1 MYSGDIAAPSNR
13 LGRTRRARFN
23 GERGRYVSCGGFV
36 KKHPA
41 PLNAG
46 PRSLRARVRLAG
58 ASLPSPRLAP
68 TRLAKA
74 ARRGP
79 WSLGLTRPGVSGC
92 QRSTVC
98 PRSTLHSA
106 TEEGVGS
113 VGGLLGVRRRGE
125 GSAGHERPSHPG
137 PPPRL
142 TTRGGG
148 AGRGEGGGAP
158 AAPSRARRAPPPPP
172 PPWAAS
178 HRPAPP

>member
-46 PRSLRARVRLAG
+46 PRSLRAGVRLAG

-125 GSAGHERPSHPG
+125 GSAGHERPSG
-137 PPPRL
+137 RGAPPRL
-142 TTRGGG
+142 TPRRRVAGGRGGT
-148 AGRGEGGGAP
+148 E
-158 AAPSRARRAPPPPP
+158 
-172 PPWAAS
+172 
-178 HRPAPP
+178 PAPGPER

>member
-46 PRSLRARVRLAG
+46 PRSLRAGVRLAG

-125 GSAGHERPSHPG
+125 GSAGPKGPHAPG
-137 PPPRL
+137 PPAPPPPPW
-142 TTRGGG
+142 GGG
-148 AGRGEGGGAP
+148 GPRGGGGAP
-158 AAPSRARRAPPPPP
+158 APPTPPPPT
-172 PPWAAS
+172 
-178 HRPAPP
+178 

>member
-46 PRSLRARVRLAG
+46 PRSLRAGVRLAG

-125 GSAGHERPSHPG
+125 GSAGPWGPSDRG
-137 PPPRL
+137 PPPRF
-142 TTRGGG
+142 TARGGG
-148 AGRGEGGGAP
+148 ARGGGGRGAPPAP
-158 AAPSRARRAPPPPP
+158 APAPPSPPPPP
-172 PPWAAS
+172 HPRATP